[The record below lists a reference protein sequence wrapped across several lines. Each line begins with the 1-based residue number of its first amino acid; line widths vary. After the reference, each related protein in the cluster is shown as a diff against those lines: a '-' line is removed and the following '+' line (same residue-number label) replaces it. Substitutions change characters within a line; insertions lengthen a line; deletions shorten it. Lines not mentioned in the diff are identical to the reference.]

1 MANII
6 EVQDLTKRYGRG
18 PPVIDRMSFRV
29 QAGRIVGL
37 IGRNGAGKTTLL
49 KALLGLTPYQGSVRV
64 FGLEA
69 SHDRHALM
77 SEICFIADTGVL
89 PRWLRVEN
97 ALAYVAGVH
106 PRFDRQRAE
115 AVLARSAIP
124 RRARIGELS
133 KGMITQLHLAL
144 ILAIDARLLVL
155 DEPTLG
161 LDLIYRREFYDTLL
175 SDYLDKE
182 RSIVLTTHQIEE
194 VENVLTDVL
203 FLDRGRVV
211 LDLPVEELA
220 QRFVQLNVA
229 AGKREAARALA
240 PFYER
245 EVFGRAVMLFENR
258 TAETLAGLGEVR
270 TPGIGE
276 LFVAKLSAS
285 AGSTASEQ
293 PTAAGEAA

>member
-6 EVQDLTKRYGRG
+6 EVQDLTKRYGRD

-29 QAGRIVGL
+29 QTGRIVGL

-49 KALLGLTPYQGSVRV
+49 KAMLGLTSYQGSVRV

-69 SHDRHALM
+69 SQDRHALM

-106 PRFDRQRAE
+106 PRFDRRRAE
-115 AVLARSAIP
+115 AVLARSAIA

-182 RSIVLTTHQIEE
+182 RTIVLTTHQVEE

-211 LDLPVEELA
+211 LDLPVEELPE
-220 QRFVQLNVA
+220 RFAQLNVA
-229 AGKREAARALA
+229 AGKREAARALG

-245 EVFGRAVMLFENR
+245 EVFGRSVMLFENR
-258 TAETLAGLGEVR
+258 PREMLAGLGEVH

-276 LFVAKLSAS
+276 LFVAKLTA
-285 AGSTASEQ
+285 ATGPLASEQ
-293 PTAAGEAA
+293 PAAAGAAA